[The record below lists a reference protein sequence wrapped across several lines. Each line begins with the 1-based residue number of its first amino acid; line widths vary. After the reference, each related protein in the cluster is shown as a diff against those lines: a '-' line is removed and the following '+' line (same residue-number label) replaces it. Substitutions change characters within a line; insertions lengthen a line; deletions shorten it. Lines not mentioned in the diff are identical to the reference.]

1 MAGDM
6 EIGARVTLDT
16 QRFENG
22 VAGIN
27 RGLRLIDSEFN
38 LTSER
43 ARLLGNSV
51 EQLQNKLTYL
61 NEKFTLQGQKVEHY
75 RQKIEQAR
83 QKQEQLQ
90 ASNLTLAASMERL
103 ETQYNQAVQNFGRN
117 SQEAKQLKQELKQL
131 QAEYTS
137 NGQALQRLNTQIDNN
152 TIAMN
157 RAETAQERIQNE
169 IRETNRELAEQQ
181 NRLHRTGERMRDTG
195 NKMQDVGGQV
205 GTTFAAMTG
214 VIGAGL
220 AVAVKESMNFE
231 QKMADIQAVSG
242 ATGDEMKK
250 ISELAVEMGEKTKYS
265 SVQAG
270 QGIEELIKAG
280 VSLTDIINGGLE
292 GALNLATAGE
302 LELGDAAEI
311 ASTALNAFK
320 DDNLSVAQAADLL
333 AGAAN
338 ASATNVSELKFG
350 LSMVSAVAAGV
361 GLSFK
366 DTTTALALFAQNGL
380 KGSDAGTSL
389 KTMLAN
395 LIPKSNEAYEMFS
408 ELGLITID
416 TGKAMQ
422 FLGEKGI
429 KPTSTSF
436 QDVTGSLS
444 EYAANQAGVKVGSEK
459 AEKAFQKLTFST
471 GIMTNA
477 FFDSNGNL
485 KNMSDIAEVLQMAMQ
500 GLTAEQRQSYM
511 YTLFGSDAIRA
522 ANILY
527 KEGANGV
534 KNMYTEMSKV
544 TALEVAETK
553 MNTTKGKMEQ
563 LSGAVDTLKKSFGD
577 ALLPILVD
585 VVEGVQ
591 GVVDWF
597 NNLDESTQ
605 STIAKSALLAFGIAG
620 VTTALG
626 FLAMGVGA
634 LLANPIALAIT
645 GAVLAVGAL
654 GIAIVDLNEKSN
666 QAQTNMSKFGQN
678 VSEAT
683 SKAAS
688 AYVDLKD
695 KAINNMM
702 DLKLKTGEEANKA
715 ADETIKAFQRM
726 TNEVIKE
733 LEGKK
738 SEFNKMFS
746 QLMGTVPESAK
757 QTLEQVKN
765 NVIESINK
773 EIEVATQAEKILEEG
788 IKRYQGD
795 TMKMPKDFAQK
806 FEQALQVA
814 DKNVQQFYTK
824 AKEITS
830 ISKEIES
837 GGMLSLD
844 AGKKRFESIIKVYED
859 GVKSLEKQTKGWRE
873 NVEKAFKLGEIKP
886 EERKATLDA
895 IALYESKHVNDLQ
908 GIRNDGFKVL
918 QQHMK
923 DEDAEVLASQAKRI
937 EAEDKGW
944 GERIKAAWGYRE
956 KSTDLENRFRSDQ
969 EKAEKDY
976 QDKLLKY
983 ELQYGKSKIE
993 SIGMYLSELQKG
1005 TESSRLL
1012 AESMAKEI
1020 DGKMKI
1026 DLGPAGQFTIDTFLQ
1041 KLQKGELDSSA
1052 VATANA
1058 NKLKDVYKV
1067 DLSQSGIESMQKWI
1081 EGIKTKDT
1089 GEVREFLSE
1098 NMQGNTTIDLG
1109 IYGKMTMD
1117 SWITGLQTGTLSFD
1131 TVFQFFQQNVKNG
1144 MKVDATQEGQNNIQT
1159 LINGMQIG
1167 ALPLQQVAQTMGLDI
1182 KSNVQVD
1189 LGEAGNF
1196 NVQTLVQGMQN
1207 GSINAEL
1214 AAKAIALLVENG
1226 AKLDL
1231 TQVGFDISQTQ
1242 ANGISTNT
1250 APETAATG
1258 KKQAVEGIL
1267 GSTTD
1272 GGGGNKSGSEL
1283 GQGIISQDGYIRGS
1297 ALQVVASAHGA
1308 FNTING
1314 NPAGNQGG
1322 QGFAGGIVN
1331 QNGYIRGS
1339 ALEAVA
1345 SAHAGFNNVNGTPH
1359 GQKGGNEFAQGMENT
1374 QGRVRSSGSNV
1385 AESGN
1390 SGLKSVSSV
1399 SPGEAFSSGFASG
1412 ISNGKWN
1419 VQNVASSLARGAFE
1433 ALKATLNVNSPS
1445 RLTRDQGGKPF
1456 SEGFALGIQKTS
1468 YMAENESHTLGTNA
1482 YKSLVNTLKSN
1493 NLAFAGVQMA
1503 QGLATGIKSQYS
1515 VVRDALQDT
1524 VTGAIDGI
1532 RSIKPEEIFSFKG
1545 DDPLTK
1551 YFNAIFEDGDWQ
1563 NDWITHI
1570 PESMRDMV
1578 REIGRQMERFEGL
1591 SIHDVGNLSRW
1602 REVLSDNPNVIQY
1615 RPDNDNPD
1623 KGQYMPYSNKDLAQQ
1638 RPLQIVIDRMVLAEL
1653 LISPLEL
1660 LQGQKFETDL
1670 YNAGVRR

>member
-43 ARLLGNSV
+43 ARLLGSSV
-51 EQLQNKLTYL
+51 DQLQNKLTHL

-220 AVAVKESMNFE
+220 AMAVKESMNFE

-265 SVQAG
+265 SVEAG

-338 ASATNVSELKFG
+338 ASATSVGEMKFG

-395 LIPKSNEAYEMFS
+395 LIPKSNEAYDMFS
-408 ELGLITID
+408 DLGLITID

-429 KPTSTSF
+429 KPTSNSF
-436 QDVTGSLS
+436 KDVTGALS
-444 EYAANQAGVKVGSEK
+444 EYAAKQAGVKAGSEK
-459 AEKAFQKLTFST
+459 AEKAFQKLTFET

-485 KNMSDIAEVLQMAMQ
+485 KEMSDIAEILQMAMQ

-553 MNTTKGKMEQ
+553 MNTTKGKIEQ
-563 LSGAVDTLKKSFGD
+563 LGGAVDTLKKSFGD

-585 VVEGVQ
+585 VVSGVQ

-605 STIAKSALLAFGIAG
+605 QMIAKSALLAFGIAG
-620 VTTALG
+620 VTTAVG
-626 FLAMGVGA
+626 FLAMGIGA

-666 QAQTNMSKFGQN
+666 QAQTNMAKFGQN
-678 VSEAT
+678 VSDAT
-683 SKAAS
+683 SKAAG

-738 SEFNKMFS
+738 SDFNNMIS
-746 QLMGTVPESAK
+746 QLMGVVPESAK
-757 QTLEQVKN
+757 ETLTQVKDE
-765 NVIESINK
+765 VIAAIDK
-773 EIEVATQAEKILEEG
+773 EMEVATQAGKILEEG

-795 TMKMPKDFAQK
+795 TLKMPKDFAQK

-814 DKNVQQFYTK
+814 DKNVKQFYTK
-824 AKEITS
+824 AKELTS

-837 GGMLSLD
+837 GGTLSLD
-844 AGKKRFESIIKVYED
+844 ASKKRFESIIKVYEE
-859 GVKSLEKQTKGWRE
+859 GVKSLEKQTKGWRD
-873 NVEKAFKLGEIKP
+873 NVEKMFNNGNILP
-886 EERKATLDA
+886 EKRKALLDT

-908 GIRNDGFKVL
+908 TIRNDGFKVL

-923 DEDAEVLASQAKRI
+923 EEDSEVLASQAKRI

-944 GERIKAAWGYRE
+944 SERFKAAYGFRE
-956 KSTDLENRFRSDQ
+956 KSADLEQRFRSDQ

-976 QDKLLKY
+976 QDKLLRY

-1052 VATANA
+1052 VAIANA
-1058 NKLKDVYKV
+1058 NKLKEVYKV

-1081 EGIKTKDT
+1081 DGIKTKDT
-1089 GEVREFLSE
+1089 GEVREFLSK

-1109 IYGKMTMD
+1109 IYGQMTMD

-1131 TVFQFFQQNVKNG
+1131 TVFQFFQQQVKNG
-1144 MKVDATQEGQNNIQT
+1144 VNVDTTQEGQNNIQT

-1167 ALPLQQVAQTMGLDI
+1167 ALSIPQVAQTMGLDI

-1189 LGEAGNF
+1189 LGESGQF

-1214 AAKAIALLVENG
+1214 AAKAIALLVKNG

-1242 ANGISTNT
+1242 ANGISGNT
-1250 APETAATG
+1250 SPENAATG
-1258 KKQAVEGIL
+1258 KKQAVESIM

-1272 GGGGNKSGSEL
+1272 GGGGNKSGSQL
-1283 GQGIISQDGYIRGS
+1283 GQGIISQDGYIKGS

-1308 FNTING
+1308 FSTING

-1322 QGFAGGIVN
+1322 QGVGSGIVN
-1331 QNGYIRGS
+1331 QKGYIRGS
-1339 ALEAVA
+1339 ALEAVN
-1345 SAHAGFNNVNGTPH
+1345 SAHTGFNTINGTPQ
-1359 GQKGGNEFAQGMENT
+1359 GQKGGGQFAQGMENT
-1374 QGRVRSSGSNV
+1374 KGQARSSGSNV

-1390 SGLKSVSSV
+1390 SGLKSVSSI
-1399 SPGEAFSSGFASG
+1399 SPGEAFSSGFARG
-1412 ISNGKWN
+1412 ISNGEWN
-1419 VQNVASSLARGAFE
+1419 VKNVAAALAQSAFS
-1433 ALKATLNVNSPS
+1433 ALKATLHVNSPS

-1456 SEGFALGIQKTS
+1456 SEGFALGIRKMS
-1468 YMAENESHTLGTNA
+1468 YMAEDESRTLGENA
-1482 YKSLVNTLKSN
+1482 HKSLVNTLHTN
-1493 NLAFAGVQMA
+1493 NLAFAGVRMA
-1503 QGLATGIKSQYS
+1503 QGIAT
-1515 VVRDALQDT
+1515 
-1524 VTGAIDGI
+1524 
-1532 RSIKPEEIFSFKG
+1532 
-1545 DDPLTK
+1545 
-1551 YFNAIFEDGDWQ
+1551 
-1563 NDWITHI
+1563 
-1570 PESMRDMV
+1570 
-1578 REIGRQMERFEGL
+1578 
-1591 SIHDVGNLSRW
+1591 
-1602 REVLSDNPNVIQY
+1602 
-1615 RPDNDNPD
+1615 
-1623 KGQYMPYSNKDLAQQ
+1623 
-1638 RPLQIVIDRMVLAEL
+1638 
-1653 LISPLEL
+1653 
-1660 LQGQKFETDL
+1660 
-1670 YNAGVRR
+1670 

>member
-1 MAGDM
+1 
-6 EIGARVTLDT
+6 
-16 QRFENG
+16 
-22 VAGIN
+22 
-27 RGLRLIDSEFN
+27 
-38 LTSER
+38 
-43 ARLLGNSV
+43 
-51 EQLQNKLTYL
+51 
-61 NEKFTLQGQKVEHY
+61 
-75 RQKIEQAR
+75 
-83 QKQEQLQ
+83 
-90 ASNLTLAASMERL
+90 
-103 ETQYNQAVQNFGRN
+103 
-117 SQEAKQLKQELKQL
+117 
-131 QAEYTS
+131 
-137 NGQALQRLNTQIDNN
+137 
-152 TIAMN
+152 
-157 RAETAQERIQNE
+157 
-169 IRETNRELAEQQ
+169 
-181 NRLHRTGERMRDTG
+181 
-195 NKMQDVGGQV
+195 
-205 GTTFAAMTG
+205 
-214 VIGAGL
+214 
-220 AVAVKESMNFE
+220 
-231 QKMADIQAVSG
+231 
-242 ATGDEMKK
+242 
-250 ISELAVEMGEKTKYS
+250 
-265 SVQAG
+265 
-270 QGIEELIKAG
+270 
-280 VSLTDIINGGLE
+280 
-292 GALNLATAGE
+292 
-302 LELGDAAEI
+302 
-311 ASTALNAFK
+311 
-320 DDNLSVAQAADLL
+320 
-333 AGAAN
+333 
-338 ASATNVSELKFG
+338 
-350 LSMVSAVAAGV
+350 
-361 GLSFK
+361 
-366 DTTTALALFAQNGL
+366 
-380 KGSDAGTSL
+380 
-389 KTMLAN
+389 MLAN
-395 LIPKSNEAYEMFS
+395 LIPKSNEAYDMFS
-408 ELGLITID
+408 DLGLITID

-429 KPTSTSF
+429 KPTSNSF
-436 QDVTGSLS
+436 KDVTGALS
-444 EYAANQAGVKVGSEK
+444 EYAAKQAGVKAGSEK
-459 AEKAFQKLTFST
+459 AEKAFQKLTFET

-485 KNMSDIAEVLQMAMQ
+485 KEMSDIAEILQMAMQ

-553 MNTTKGKMEQ
+553 MNTTKGKIEQ
-563 LSGAVDTLKKSFGD
+563 LGGAVDTLKKSFGD

-585 VVEGVQ
+585 VVSGVQ

-605 STIAKSALLAFGIAG
+605 QMIAKSALLAFGIAG
-620 VTTALG
+620 VTTAVG
-626 FLAMGVGA
+626 FLAMGIGA

-666 QAQTNMSKFGQN
+666 QAQTNMAKFGQN
-678 VSEAT
+678 VSDAT
-683 SKAAS
+683 SKAAG

-738 SEFNKMFS
+738 SDFNNMIS
-746 QLMGTVPESAK
+746 QLMGVVPESAK
-757 QTLEQVKN
+757 ETLTQVKDE
-765 NVIESINK
+765 VIAAIDK
-773 EIEVATQAEKILEEG
+773 EMEVATQAGKILEEG

-795 TMKMPKDFAQK
+795 TLKMPKDFAQK

-814 DKNVQQFYTK
+814 DKNVKQFYTK
-824 AKEITS
+824 AKELTS

-837 GGMLSLD
+837 GGTLSLD
-844 AGKKRFESIIKVYED
+844 ASKKRFESIIKVYEE
-859 GVKSLEKQTKGWRE
+859 GVKSLEKQTKGWRD
-873 NVEKAFKLGEIKP
+873 NVEKMFNNGNILP
-886 EERKATLDA
+886 EKRKALLDT

-908 GIRNDGFKVL
+908 TIRNDGFKVL

-923 DEDAEVLASQAKRI
+923 EEDSEVLASQAKRI

-944 GERIKAAWGYRE
+944 SERFKAAYGFRE
-956 KSTDLENRFRSDQ
+956 KSADLEQRFRSDQ

-976 QDKLLKY
+976 QDKLLRY

-1052 VATANA
+1052 VAIANA
-1058 NKLKDVYKV
+1058 NKLKEVYKV

-1081 EGIKTKDT
+1081 DGIKTKDT
-1089 GEVREFLSE
+1089 GEVREFLSK

-1109 IYGKMTMD
+1109 IYGQMTMD

-1131 TVFQFFQQNVKNG
+1131 TVFQFFQQQVKNG
-1144 MKVDATQEGQNNIQT
+1144 VNVDTTQEGQNNIQT

-1167 ALPLQQVAQTMGLDI
+1167 ALSIPQVAQTMGLDI

-1189 LGEAGNF
+1189 LGESGQF

-1214 AAKAIALLVENG
+1214 AAKAIALLVKNG

-1242 ANGISTNT
+1242 ANGISGNT
-1250 APETAATG
+1250 SPENAATG
-1258 KKQAVEGIL
+1258 KKQAVESIM

-1272 GGGGNKSGSEL
+1272 GGGGNKSGSQL
-1283 GQGIISQDGYIRGS
+1283 GQGIISQDGYIKGS

-1308 FNTING
+1308 FSTING

-1322 QGFAGGIVN
+1322 QGVGSGIVN
-1331 QNGYIRGS
+1331 QKGYIRGS
-1339 ALEAVA
+1339 ALEAVN
-1345 SAHAGFNNVNGTPH
+1345 SAHTGFNTINGTPQ
-1359 GQKGGNEFAQGMENT
+1359 GQKGGGQFAQGMENT
-1374 QGRVRSSGSNV
+1374 KGQARSSGSNV

-1390 SGLKSVSSV
+1390 SGLKSVSSI
-1399 SPGEAFSSGFASG
+1399 SPGEAFSSGFARG
-1412 ISNGKWN
+1412 ISNGEWN
-1419 VQNVASSLARGAFE
+1419 VKNVAAALAQSAFS
-1433 ALKATLNVNSPS
+1433 ALKATLHVNSPS

-1456 SEGFALGIQKTS
+1456 SEGFALGIRKMS
-1468 YMAENESHTLGTNA
+1468 YMAEDESRTLGENA
-1482 YKSLVNTLKSN
+1482 HKSLVNTLHTN
-1493 NLAFAGVQMA
+1493 NLAFAGVRMA
-1503 QGLATGIKSQYS
+1503 QGIATGIKSQYS

-1524 VTGAIDGI
+1524 VSDAMDGI

-1570 PESMRDMV
+1570 PESMRKMV
-1578 REIGRQMERFEGL
+1578 SEIGRQMERFEGL
-1591 SIHDVGNLSRW
+1591 SINDLGNLSGW
-1602 REVLSDNPNVIQY
+1602 RKILSDNPNVVQY
-1615 RPDNDNPD
+1615 RQSNNNQD
-1623 KGQYMPYSNKDLAQQ
+1623 KPTRQPAQIVNHFYNQDTSEVIRQQQ
-1638 RPLQIVIDRMVLAEL
+1638 RVLNEVAFAWGGT
-1653 LISPLEL
+1653 S
-1660 LQGQKFETDL
+1660 
-1670 YNAGVRR
+1670 

>member
-1 MAGDM
+1 MKVREY
-6 EIGARVTLDT
+6 EI
-16 QRFENG
+16 
-22 VAGIN
+22 
-27 RGLRLIDSEFN
+27 
-38 LTSER
+38 
-43 ARLLGNSV
+43 
-51 EQLQNKLTYL
+51 K
-61 NEKFTLQGQKVEHY
+61 
-75 RQKIEQAR
+75 
-83 QKQEQLQ
+83 
-90 ASNLTLAASMERL
+90 
-103 ETQYNQAVQNFGRN
+103 
-117 SQEAKQLKQELKQL
+117 
-131 QAEYTS
+131 
-137 NGQALQRLNTQIDNN
+137 
-152 TIAMN
+152 
-157 RAETAQERIQNE
+157 
-169 IRETNRELAEQQ
+169 
-181 NRLHRTGERMRDTG
+181 
-195 NKMQDVGGQV
+195 
-205 GTTFAAMTG
+205 
-214 VIGAGL
+214 
-220 AVAVKESMNFE
+220 
-231 QKMADIQAVSG
+231 
-242 ATGDEMKK
+242 
-250 ISELAVEMGEKTKYS
+250 S
-265 SVQAG
+265 SY
-270 QGIEELIKAG
+270 I
-280 VSLTDIINGGLE
+280 
-292 GALNLATAGE
+292 
-302 LELGDAAEI
+302 
-311 ASTALNAFK
+311 
-320 DDNLSVAQAADLL
+320 
-333 AGAAN
+333 
-338 ASATNVSELKFG
+338 TNV
-350 LSMVSAVAAGV
+350 
-361 GLSFK
+361 
-366 DTTTALALFAQNGL
+366 

-395 LIPKSNEAYEMFS
+395 LIPKSNEAYDMFS

-436 QDVTGSLS
+436 KDVTGALS
-444 EYAANQAGVKVGSEK
+444 EYAAKQAGVKVGSEK

-485 KNMSDIAEVLQMAMQ
+485 KEMSDMAEILQMAMQ

-534 KNMYTEMSKV
+534 KNMYSEMSKV

-553 MNTTKGKMEQ
+553 MNTTKGKIEQ

-577 ALLPILVD
+577 ALLPILID
-585 VVEGVQ
+585 VVSGVQ

-605 STIAKSALLAFGIAG
+605 QMIAKSSLLAFGIAG
-620 VTTALG
+620 VTTAVG
-626 FLAMGVGA
+626 FLAMGMGA

-654 GIAIVDLNEKSN
+654 SIALIDLNEKSN
-666 QAQTNMSKFGQN
+666 QTQTNIAKFGQN
-678 VSEAT
+678 VSDAT
-683 SKAAS
+683 SKAAG

-702 DLKLKTGEEANKA
+702 DLKQRTGEEANKA

-746 QLMGTVPESAK
+746 QLMGVVPESAK
-757 QTLEQVKN
+757 GTLEQVKN
-765 NVIESINK
+765 NVIEAINK
-773 EIEVATQAEKILEEG
+773 EIEAATHAEKILEEG

-814 DKNVQQFYTK
+814 DKNVQQFYAK

-844 AGKKRFESIIKVYED
+844 AGKKRFESIIKVYDE

-886 EERKATLDA
+886 EERKASLDA
-895 IALYESKHVNDLQ
+895 IALYESKHVNELQ
-908 GIRNDGFKVL
+908 SIRNDGFKVL

-923 DEDAEVLASQAKRI
+923 DEDSEVLASQAKKI

-944 GERIKAAWGYRE
+944 GERFKAAYGYRE
-956 KSTDLENRFRSDQ
+956 KSADLEQRFRSDQ

-976 QDKLLKY
+976 QDKLLQY

-1020 DGKMKI
+1020 NGKMKI

-1081 EGIKTKDT
+1081 DGIKTKDT
-1089 GEVREFLSE
+1089 GEVREFLSK

-1144 MKVDATQEGQNNIQT
+1144 MNVDATGEGQNNIQT

-1167 ALPLQQVAQTMGLDI
+1167 ALSLPQVAQTMGLDV

-1189 LGEAGNF
+1189 LGEAGQF

-1231 TQVGFDISQTQ
+1231 TQVGFNTSQTQ
-1242 ANGISTNT
+1242 ANGIASNT
-1250 APETAATG
+1250 APENAATG

-1272 GGGGNKSGSEL
+1272 GEGGNKSGSEL
-1283 GQGIISQDGYIRGS
+1283 GQGIISKDGYIRGS
-1297 ALQVVASAHGA
+1297 ALQVIASAHGA
-1308 FNTING
+1308 FGTING

-1322 QGFAGGIVN
+1322 QGVASGIVN
-1331 QNGYIRGS
+1331 QKGYIRGS
-1339 ALEAVA
+1339 ALEAVT
-1345 SAHAGFNNVNGTPH
+1345 SAHTGFNTINGTPQ
-1359 GQKGGNEFAQGMENT
+1359 GQKGGSQFAQGMENT
-1374 QGRVRSSGSNV
+1374 KGQAKTSGMNV

-1399 SPGEAFSSGFASG
+1399 SPGEAFSSGFAKG
-1412 ISNGKWN
+1412 ISNGDWS
-1419 VQNVASSLARGAFE
+1419 VRNVASSLARGAFE
-1433 ALKATLNVNSPS
+1433 ALKATLDVNSPS
-1445 RLTRDQGGKPF
+1445 KLTRDQGGKPF
-1456 SEGFALGIQKTS
+1456 GEGFALGIQQS
-1468 YMAENESHTLGTNA
+1468 SFMAEKESRTLALQANDA
-1482 YKSLVNTLKSN
+1482 LLSVLDNDEH
-1493 NLAFAGVQMA
+1493 AFAGARMVKGIA
-1503 QGLATGIKSQYS
+1503 SGIKSQS
-1515 VVRDALQDT
+1515 SIVRDALQDT
-1524 VTGAIDGI
+1524 LDGAMDGI
-1532 RSIKPEEIFSFKG
+1532 HSFKPNQLLSLQG
-1545 DDPLTK
+1545 N
-1551 YFNAIFEDGDWQ
+1551 FSGN
-1563 NDWITHI
+1563 
-1570 PESMRDMV
+1570 MREV
-1578 REIGRQMERFEGL
+1578 ILNIGKNLARFEKL
-1591 SIHDVGNLSRW
+1591 SSIDISRLGAW
-1602 REVLSDNPNVIQY
+1602 KTVISNNNSKREHAPVDNKSVQSKQPTQIVNHFYNQDTSEVIRQ
-1615 RPDNDNPD
+1615 
-1623 KGQYMPYSNKDLAQQ
+1623 QQ
-1638 RPLQIVIDRMVLAEL
+1638 RVLNEVAFTWGGT
-1653 LISPLEL
+1653 S
-1660 LQGQKFETDL
+1660 
-1670 YNAGVRR
+1670 

>member
-27 RGLRLIDSEFN
+27 RGLRLLDSEFN

-51 EQLQNKLTYL
+51 EQLQNKLTHL

-103 ETQYNQAVQNFGRN
+103 ETQYDQAVQNFGRN

-220 AVAVKESMNFE
+220 AMAVKESMNFE

-250 ISELAVEMGEKTKYS
+250 ISELAVQMGEKTKYS
-265 SVQAG
+265 SVEAG

-338 ASATNVSELKFG
+338 ASATSVGEMKFG
-350 LSMVSAVAAGV
+350 LSMVSAVASGV

-395 LIPKSNEAYEMFS
+395 LIPKSNEAYDMFS
-408 ELGLITID
+408 DLGLITID

-422 FLGEKGI
+422 FLGQKGI
-429 KPTSTSF
+429 KPTSNSF
-436 QDVTGSLS
+436 KDVTGALS
-444 EYAANQAGVKVGSEK
+444 EYAAKQAGVKVGSEK
-459 AEKAFQKLTFST
+459 AEKAFQKLTFET

-485 KNMSDIAEVLQMAMQ
+485 KEMSDIAEILQMAMQ

-527 KEGANGV
+527 KEGSDGV

-553 MNTTKGKMEQ
+553 MNTTKGKIEE

-585 VVEGVQ
+585 VVSGVQ

-597 NNLDESTQ
+597 NNLDESAQ
-605 STIAKSALLAFGIAG
+605 QMIAKSALLAFGIAG
-620 VTTALG
+620 VTTAVG
-626 FLAMGVGA
+626 FLAMGIGA

-654 GIAIVDLNEKSN
+654 GIAIVDLNEKSKK
-666 QAQTNMSKFGQN
+666 AQNDMDKFGQR

-683 SKAAS
+683 SKAAG

-738 SEFNKMFS
+738 SEFNNMIS
-746 QLMGTVPESAK
+746 QLMGVVPESAK
-757 QTLEQVKN
+757 ETLTQVKDE
-765 NVIESINK
+765 VIAAIDK
-773 EIEVATQAEKILEEG
+773 EMEVATQAGKILEEG

-795 TMKMPKDFAQK
+795 TLKMPKDFAQK

-814 DKNVQQFYTK
+814 DKNVKQFYTK
-824 AKEITS
+824 AKELTS

-837 GGMLSLD
+837 GGTLSLD
-844 AGKKRFESIIKVYED
+844 ASKKRFESIIKVYEE
-859 GVKSLEKQTKGWRE
+859 GVKSLEKQTKGWRD
-873 NVEKAFKLGEIKP
+873 NVEKMFNNGQILP
-886 EERKATLDA
+886 EKRKALLDT

-908 GIRNDGFKVL
+908 TIRNDGFKVL

-923 DEDAEVLASQAKRI
+923 EEDSEVLASQAKRI

-944 GERIKAAWGYRE
+944 GARFKAAYGYRE
-956 KSTDLENRFRSDQ
+956 KSADLEQRFRSDQ

-976 QDKLLKY
+976 QDKLLQY

-1012 AESMAKEI
+1012 AESMAKDI

-1058 NKLKDVYKV
+1058 NKLKEVYKV

-1081 EGIKTKDT
+1081 DGIKTKDT
-1089 GEVREFLSE
+1089 GEVREFLSK

-1109 IYGKMTMD
+1109 IYGEMTMD

-1131 TVFQFFQQNVKNG
+1131 TVFQFFQQQVKNG
-1144 MKVDATQEGQNNIQT
+1144 VNVDATQEGQNNIQT

-1167 ALPLQQVAQTMGLDI
+1167 ALSLPQVAQTMGLDI

-1189 LGEAGNF
+1189 LGESGQF

-1214 AAKAIALLVENG
+1214 AAKAIAELIKNG

-1231 TQVGFDISQTQ
+1231 TQVGSDMSQTQ
-1242 ANGISTNT
+1242 ANGIAGNT
-1250 APETAATG
+1250 SPEIAATN
-1258 KKQAVEGIL
+1258 KKNAVESII

-1272 GGGGNKSGSEL
+1272 GGGGNKAGQEL
-1283 GQGIISQDGYIRGS
+1283 GDGIISKRGFIKGS
-1297 ALQVVASAHGA
+1297 ALDSVAAAHEG

-1314 NPAGNQGG
+1314 QPAGDKGGIDFVSGIRSKKELARNTSQGNAG
-1322 QGFAGGIVN
+1322 AAEQGFGTIKGDPLGLKGGNDFAGGLRSTRGTA
-1331 QNGYIRGS
+1331 QNAGS
-1339 ALEAVA
+1339 DVA
-1345 SAHAGFNNVNGTPH
+1345 SAG
-1359 GQKGGNEFAQGMENT
+1359 E
-1374 QGRVRSSGSNV
+1374 R
-1385 AESGN
+1385 
-1390 SGLKSVSSV
+1390 GLKSSDTQSLG
-1399 SPGEAFSSGFASG
+1399 SHFASGFASG
-1412 ISNGKWN
+1412 IRNGKG
-1419 VQNVASSLARGAFE
+1419 VAQSAGEALASTAFE
-1433 ALKATLNVNSPS
+1433 AAKRWLDIRSPS
-1445 RLTRDQGGKPF
+1445 RKVKQEIGFHFGT
-1456 SEGFALGIQKTS
+1456 GFALGIQS
-1468 YMAENESHTLGTNA
+1468 SNGLVANESRALGMNA
-1482 YKSLVNTLKSN
+1482 YDSLVNELHPN

-1503 QGLATGIKSQYS
+1503 NGIAMGIKSQYS

-1524 VTGAIDGI
+1524 VSGAIDSI
-1532 RSIKPEEIFSFKG
+1532 RSIKPEEIFSFQG

-1551 YFNAIFEDGDWQ
+1551 YFNAIFVDGDWQ

-1623 KGQYMPYSNKDLAQQ
+1623 KQPYIKPEPTYIEIPVILEGREIARVSHPYVTEYQNRAQA
-1638 RPLQIVIDRMVLAEL
+1638 RNSV
-1653 LISPLEL
+1653 
-1660 LQGQKFETDL
+1660 F
-1670 YNAGVRR
+1670 

>member
-395 LIPKSNEAYEMFS
+395 LIPKSNEAYDMFS

-436 QDVTGSLS
+436 KDVTGSLS
-444 EYAANQAGVKVGSEK
+444 EYAAKQAGVKVGSEK

-485 KNMSDIAEVLQMAMQ
+485 KEMSDIAEILQMAMQ

-553 MNTTKGKMEQ
+553 MNTTKGKIEQ

-585 VVEGVQ
+585 MVEGVQ

-605 STIAKSALLAFGIAG
+605 SMIAKSSLLAFGIAG

-654 GIAIVDLNEKSN
+654 GIALFDLNEKSK
-666 QAQTNMSKFGQN
+666 QAESQVGKFGQV
-678 VSEAT
+678 VSDAT
-683 SKAAS
+683 SKAAG

-695 KAINNMM
+695 KAINNMI

-726 TNEVIKE
+726 TNEVVKE

-746 QLMGTVPESAK
+746 QLMGTVPEGAK
-757 QTLEQVKN
+757 ESLEKVKN
-765 NVIESINK
+765 NIIESINK

-806 FEQALQVA
+806 FDQALQVA
-814 DKNVQQFYTK
+814 DKNVQQFYAK

-830 ISKEIES
+830 ISKEIEA
-837 GGMLSLD
+837 GGMLSVD
-844 AGKKRFESIIKVYED
+844 AGKKRFESIIKVYDD

-895 IALYESKHVNDLQ
+895 IALYESKHVSDLQ
-908 GIRNDGFKVL
+908 TIRGDAFKKL
-918 QQHMK
+918 EEHLK
-923 DEDAEVLASQAKRI
+923 AEDASIVLANANKL
-937 EAEDKGW
+937 EAENKGW
-944 GERIKAAWGYRE
+944 AEKTKAYLFGKETYE
-956 KSTDLENRFRSDQ
+956 EVSNRFNSEQ
-969 EKAEKDY
+969 EKAEKDHK
-976 QDKLLKY
+976 DKLLAF

-993 SIGMYLSELQKG
+993 SIGMYVSELQKG
-1005 TESSRLL
+1005 TESSKLL
-1012 AESMAKEI
+1012 AESMAKEV

-1081 EGIKTKDT
+1081 EGIKSKDT
-1089 GEVREFLSE
+1089 SQVREFLNK
-1098 NMQGNTTIDLG
+1098 NMSGDTTIDLG

-1117 SWITGLQTGTLSFD
+1117 SWITGLQNGTLSFD

-1167 ALPLQQVAQTMGLDI
+1167 ALSLPQVAQTMGLDI

-1189 LGEAGNF
+1189 LGEAGQF

-1214 AAKAIALLVENG
+1214 AAKAIALLIQNG

-1250 APETAATG
+1250 APEIAATG
-1258 KKQAVEGIL
+1258 KKQAIEGIM

-1272 GGGGNKSGSEL
+1272 GGGGNKSGGEL

-1297 ALQVVASAHGA
+1297 ALQVVNSAHGA

-1314 NPAGNQGG
+1314 NPAGIQGG
-1322 QGFAGGIVN
+1322 QGVANGIVN

-1339 ALEAVA
+1339 ALEAVTN
-1345 SAHAGFNNVNGTPH
+1345 AHSGFNTINGNPA
-1359 GQKGGNEFAQGMENT
+1359 GQKGGAEFAQGMENT
-1374 QGRVRSSGSNV
+1374 KGQAKSSGSNV

-1399 SPGEAFSSGFASG
+1399 SPGEAFASGFARG
-1412 ISNGKWN
+1412 MSNGEWN
-1419 VQNVASSLARGAFE
+1419 VKNVASSLAQGAFE
-1433 ALKATLNVNSPS
+1433 ALKSTLNVNSPS

-1456 SEGFALGIQKTS
+1456 SEGFALGIQQATP
-1468 YMAENESHTLGTNA
+1468 MAEKESRSLGMNA
-1482 YKSLVNTLKSN
+1482 YNSLVNTLHPN

-1503 QGLATGIKSQYS
+1503 QGIASGIKSQYS

-1524 VTGAIDGI
+1524 VSGAMDGI
-1532 RSIKPEEIFSFKG
+1532 RSIRPEEIFSFKG

-1591 SIHDVGNLSRW
+1591 SIYDVGSLSRW
-1602 REVLSDNPNVIQY
+1602 RKVLSDNPNVIQY

-1623 KGQYMPYSNKDLAQQ
+1623 KGQYMPYSNRDLAQQ
-1638 RPLQIVIDRMVLAEL
+1638 RPIQIVMDRMVLAEML
-1653 LISPLEL
+1653 VSPLEL
-1660 LQGQKFETDL
+1660 LQGQRFETNL
-1670 YNAGVRR
+1670 YNAGVR

>member
-27 RGLRLIDSEFN
+27 RGLRLLDSEFN

-51 EQLQNKLTYL
+51 EQLQNKLTHL

-103 ETQYNQAVQNFGRN
+103 ETQYDQAVQNFGRN

-220 AVAVKESMNFE
+220 AMAVKESMNFE

-250 ISELAVEMGEKTKYS
+250 ISELAVQMGEKTKYS
-265 SVQAG
+265 SVEAG

-338 ASATNVSELKFG
+338 ASATSVGEMKFG
-350 LSMVSAVAAGV
+350 LSMVSAVASGV

-395 LIPKSNEAYEMFS
+395 LIPKSNEAYDMFS
-408 ELGLITID
+408 DLGLITID

-422 FLGEKGI
+422 FLGERGI
-429 KPTSTSF
+429 KPTSNSF
-436 QDVTGSLS
+436 KDVTGALS
-444 EYAANQAGVKVGSEK
+444 EYAAKQAGVKVGSEK
-459 AEKAFQKLTFST
+459 AEKAFQKLTFET

-485 KNMSDIAEVLQMAMQ
+485 KEMSDIAEILQMAMQ

-527 KEGANGV
+527 KEGSDGV

-553 MNTTKGKMEQ
+553 MNTTKGKIEE

-585 VVEGVQ
+585 VVSGVQ

-605 STIAKSALLAFGIAG
+605 QMIVKSALLAFGIAG
-620 VTTALG
+620 VTTAVG
-626 FLAMGVGA
+626 FLAMGIGA

-654 GIAIVDLNEKSN
+654 GIAIVDLNEKSK
-666 QAQTNMSKFGQN
+666 QAQNDMDKFGQR
-678 VSEAT
+678 VSDAT
-683 SKAAS
+683 SKAAG

-738 SEFNKMFS
+738 SEFNNMIS
-746 QLMGTVPESAK
+746 QLMGVVPESAK
-757 QTLEQVKN
+757 ETLTQVKDE
-765 NVIESINK
+765 VIAAIDK
-773 EIEVATQAEKILEEG
+773 EMEVATQAGKILEEG

-795 TMKMPKDFAQK
+795 TLKMPKDFAQK

-814 DKNVQQFYTK
+814 DKNVKQFYTK
-824 AKEITS
+824 AKELTS

-837 GGMLSLD
+837 GGTLSLD
-844 AGKKRFESIIKVYED
+844 ASKKRFESIIKVYEE
-859 GVKSLEKQTKGWRE
+859 GVKSLEKQTKGWRD
-873 NVEKAFKLGEIKP
+873 NVEKMFNNGQILP
-886 EERKATLDA
+886 EKRKALLDT

-908 GIRNDGFKVL
+908 TIRNDGFKVL

-923 DEDAEVLASQAKRI
+923 EEDAEVLASQAKRI

-944 GERIKAAWGYRE
+944 GARFKAAYGYRE
-956 KSTDLENRFRSDQ
+956 KSADLEQRFRSDQ

-976 QDKLLKY
+976 QDKLLQY

-1058 NKLKDVYKV
+1058 NKLKEVYKV

-1081 EGIKTKDT
+1081 DGIKTKDT
-1089 GEVREFLSE
+1089 GEVREFLSK

-1144 MKVDATQEGQNNIQT
+1144 MNVDATQEGQNNIQT

-1167 ALPLQQVAQTMGLDI
+1167 ALSLPQVAQTMGLDI

-1189 LGEAGNF
+1189 LGEAGQF

-1242 ANGISTNT
+1242 ANGISGNT
-1250 APETAATG
+1250 APENAATG
-1258 KKQAVEGIL
+1258 KKQAVEGIV

-1272 GGGGNKSGSEL
+1272 GGGGSKSGSEL

-1297 ALQVVASAHGA
+1297 ALQVVASAHNA
-1308 FNTING
+1308 FSTING

-1322 QGFAGGIVN
+1322 QGVGSGIVN
-1331 QNGYIRGS
+1331 QKGYIRGS
-1339 ALEAVA
+1339 ALEAVT
-1345 SAHAGFNNVNGTPH
+1345 SAHAGFNTINGTPQ
-1359 GQKGGNEFAQGMENT
+1359 GQKGGSQFAQGMENT
-1374 QGRVRSSGSNV
+1374 KGQARSSGSNV

-1399 SPGEAFSSGFASG
+1399 SPGEAFSSGFAKG
-1412 ISNGKWN
+1412 ISNGEWN

-1445 RLTRDQGGKPF
+1445 KLTRDQGGKPF
-1456 SEGFALGIQKTS
+1456 SEGFALGIQKGS
-1468 YMAENESHTLGTNA
+1468 YMAERESRTLGSKANNA
-1482 YKSLVNTLKSN
+1482 LVNELALGSSSN
-1493 NLAFAGVQMA
+1493 KMLFTGVQMA
-1503 QGLATGIKSQYS
+1503 SGIAEGIKTQYS

-1524 VTGAIDGI
+1524 VSGAVNSI
-1532 RSIKPEEIFSFKG
+1532 RSLKPEEIFSFQG

-1551 YFNAIFEDGDWQ
+1551 YFNAIFVDGDWQ

-1591 SIHDVGNLSRW
+1591 SIYDVGNLSRW
-1602 REVLSDNPNVIQY
+1602 REVLSDNPNVVQY

-1623 KGQYMPYSNKDLAQQ
+1623 KQPYTKSG
-1638 RPLQIVIDRMVLAEL
+1638 PTYIEIPVVLDGREIARVSHPYVTEYQNREKERN
-1653 LISPLEL
+1653 SV
-1660 LQGQKFETDL
+1660 F
-1670 YNAGVRR
+1670 

>member
-27 RGLRLIDSEFN
+27 RGLRLLDSEFN

-51 EQLQNKLTYL
+51 EQLQNKLTHL

-103 ETQYNQAVQNFGRN
+103 ETQYDQAVQNFGRN

-220 AVAVKESMNFE
+220 AMAVKESMNFE

-250 ISELAVEMGEKTKYS
+250 ISELAVQMGEKTKYS
-265 SVQAG
+265 SVEAG

-338 ASATNVSELKFG
+338 ASATSVGEMKFG
-350 LSMVSAVAAGV
+350 LSMVSAVASGV

-395 LIPKSNEAYEMFS
+395 LIPKSNEAYDMFS
-408 ELGLITID
+408 DLGLITID

-429 KPTSTSF
+429 KPTSNSF
-436 QDVTGSLS
+436 KDVTGALS
-444 EYAANQAGVKVGSEK
+444 EYAAKQAGVKVGSEK
-459 AEKAFQKLTFST
+459 AEKAFQKLTFET

-485 KNMSDIAEVLQMAMQ
+485 KEMSDIAEILQMAMQ

-527 KEGANGV
+527 KEGSDGV

-553 MNTTKGKMEQ
+553 MNTTKGKIEE

-585 VVEGVQ
+585 VVSGVQ

-605 STIAKSALLAFGIAG
+605 QMIAKSALLAFGIAG
-620 VTTALG
+620 VTTAVG
-626 FLAMGVGA
+626 FLAMGIGA

-654 GIAIVDLNEKSN
+654 GIAIVDLNEKSKK
-666 QAQTNMSKFGQN
+666 AQNDMDKFGQR
-678 VSEAT
+678 VSDAT
-683 SKAAS
+683 SKAAG

-738 SEFNKMFS
+738 SEFNNMIS
-746 QLMGTVPESAK
+746 QLMGVVPESAK
-757 QTLEQVKN
+757 ETLTQVKDE
-765 NVIESINK
+765 VIAAIDK
-773 EIEVATQAEKILEEG
+773 EMEVATQAGKILEEG

-795 TMKMPKDFAQK
+795 TLKMPKDFAQK

-814 DKNVQQFYTK
+814 DKNVKQFYTK
-824 AKEITS
+824 AKELTS

-837 GGMLSLD
+837 GGTLSLD
-844 AGKKRFESIIKVYED
+844 ASKKRFESIIKVYEE
-859 GVKSLEKQTKGWRE
+859 GVKSLEKQTKGWRD
-873 NVEKAFKLGEIKP
+873 NVEKMFNNGQILP
-886 EERKATLDA
+886 EKRKALLDT

-908 GIRNDGFKVL
+908 TIRNDGFKVL

-923 DEDAEVLASQAKRI
+923 EEDAEVLASQAKRI

-944 GERIKAAWGYRE
+944 GARFKAAYGYRE
-956 KSTDLENRFRSDQ
+956 KSADLEQRFRSDQ

-976 QDKLLKY
+976 QDKLLQY

-1012 AESMAKEI
+1012 AESMAKDI

-1058 NKLKDVYKV
+1058 NKLKEVYKV

-1081 EGIKTKDT
+1081 DGIKTKDT
-1089 GEVREFLSE
+1089 GEVREFLSK

-1109 IYGKMTMD
+1109 IYGEMTMD

-1131 TVFQFFQQNVKNG
+1131 TVFQFFQQQVKNG
-1144 MKVDATQEGQNNIQT
+1144 VNVDATQEGQNNIQT

-1167 ALPLQQVAQTMGLDI
+1167 ALSLPQVAQTMGLDI

-1189 LGEAGNF
+1189 LGESGQF

-1214 AAKAIALLVENG
+1214 AAKAIAELIKNG

-1231 TQVGFDISQTQ
+1231 TQVGSDMSQTQ
-1242 ANGISTNT
+1242 ANGIAGNT
-1250 APETAATG
+1250 SPEIAATN
-1258 KKQAVEGIL
+1258 KKNAVESII

-1272 GGGGNKSGSEL
+1272 GGGGNKAGQEL
-1283 GQGIISQDGYIRGS
+1283 GDGIISKRGFIKGS
-1297 ALQVVASAHGA
+1297 ALDSVAAAHEG

-1314 NPAGNQGG
+1314 QPAGDKGGIDFVSGIRSKKELARNTSQGNAG
-1322 QGFAGGIVN
+1322 AAEQGFGTIKGDPLGLKGGSDFAGGLRSTRGTA
-1331 QNGYIRGS
+1331 QNAGS
-1339 ALEAVA
+1339 DVA
-1345 SAHAGFNNVNGTPH
+1345 SAS
-1359 GQKGGNEFAQGMENT
+1359 E
-1374 QGRVRSSGSNV
+1374 R
-1385 AESGN
+1385 
-1390 SGLKSVSSV
+1390 GLKSSDTQSLG
-1399 SPGEAFSSGFASG
+1399 SHFASGFASG
-1412 ISNGKWN
+1412 IRNGKG
-1419 VQNVASSLARGAFE
+1419 VAQSAGEALASTAFE
-1433 ALKATLNVNSPS
+1433 AAKRWLDIRSPS
-1445 RLTRDQGGKPF
+1445 RKVKQEIGFHFGT
-1456 SEGFALGIQKTS
+1456 GFALGIQS
-1468 YMAENESHTLGTNA
+1468 SNGLVANESRALGMNA
-1482 YKSLVNTLKSN
+1482 YDSLVNELHPN

-1503 QGLATGIKSQYS
+1503 NGIAVGIKSQYS

-1524 VTGAIDGI
+1524 VSGAIDSI
-1532 RSIKPEEIFSFKG
+1532 RSIKPEEIFSFQG

-1551 YFNAIFEDGDWQ
+1551 YFNAIFVDGDWQ

-1591 SIHDVGNLSRW
+1591 SINDVGNLSRW

-1623 KGQYMPYSNKDLAQQ
+1623 KQPYIKPEPTYIEIPVILEGREIARVSHPYVTEYQNRAQA
-1638 RPLQIVIDRMVLAEL
+1638 RNSV
-1653 LISPLEL
+1653 
-1660 LQGQKFETDL
+1660 F
-1670 YNAGVRR
+1670 

>member
-1 MAGDM
+1 
-6 EIGARVTLDT
+6 
-16 QRFENG
+16 
-22 VAGIN
+22 
-27 RGLRLIDSEFN
+27 
-38 LTSER
+38 
-43 ARLLGNSV
+43 
-51 EQLQNKLTYL
+51 
-61 NEKFTLQGQKVEHY
+61 
-75 RQKIEQAR
+75 
-83 QKQEQLQ
+83 
-90 ASNLTLAASMERL
+90 
-103 ETQYNQAVQNFGRN
+103 
-117 SQEAKQLKQELKQL
+117 
-131 QAEYTS
+131 
-137 NGQALQRLNTQIDNN
+137 
-152 TIAMN
+152 
-157 RAETAQERIQNE
+157 
-169 IRETNRELAEQQ
+169 
-181 NRLHRTGERMRDTG
+181 
-195 NKMQDVGGQV
+195 
-205 GTTFAAMTG
+205 
-214 VIGAGL
+214 
-220 AVAVKESMNFE
+220 
-231 QKMADIQAVSG
+231 
-242 ATGDEMKK
+242 
-250 ISELAVEMGEKTKYS
+250 
-265 SVQAG
+265 
-270 QGIEELIKAG
+270 
-280 VSLTDIINGGLE
+280 
-292 GALNLATAGE
+292 
-302 LELGDAAEI
+302 
-311 ASTALNAFK
+311 
-320 DDNLSVAQAADLL
+320 
-333 AGAAN
+333 
-338 ASATNVSELKFG
+338 
-350 LSMVSAVAAGV
+350 
-361 GLSFK
+361 
-366 DTTTALALFAQNGL
+366 
-380 KGSDAGTSL
+380 
-389 KTMLAN
+389 MLAN
-395 LIPKSNEAYEMFS
+395 LIPKSNEAYDMFS
-408 ELGLITID
+408 DLGLITID

-429 KPTSTSF
+429 KPTSNSF
-436 QDVTGSLS
+436 KDVTGALS
-444 EYAANQAGVKVGSEK
+444 EYAAKQAGVKAGSEK
-459 AEKAFQKLTFST
+459 AEKAFQKLTFET

-485 KNMSDIAEVLQMAMQ
+485 KEMSDIAEILQMAMQ

-553 MNTTKGKMEQ
+553 MNTTKGKIEQ
-563 LSGAVDTLKKSFGD
+563 LGGAVDTLKKSFGD

-585 VVEGVQ
+585 VVSGVQ

-605 STIAKSALLAFGIAG
+605 QMIAKSALLAFGIAG
-620 VTTALG
+620 VTTAVG
-626 FLAMGVGA
+626 FLAMGIGA

-666 QAQTNMSKFGQN
+666 QAQTNMAKFGQN
-678 VSEAT
+678 VSDAT
-683 SKAAS
+683 SKAAG

-738 SEFNKMFS
+738 SDFNNMIS
-746 QLMGTVPESAK
+746 QLMGVVPESAK
-757 QTLEQVKN
+757 ETLTQVKDE
-765 NVIESINK
+765 VIAAIDK
-773 EIEVATQAEKILEEG
+773 EMEVATQAGKILEEG

-795 TMKMPKDFAQK
+795 TLKMPKDFAQK

-814 DKNVQQFYTK
+814 DKNVKQFYTK
-824 AKEITS
+824 AKELTS

-837 GGMLSLD
+837 GGTLSLD
-844 AGKKRFESIIKVYED
+844 ASKKRFESIIKVYEE
-859 GVKSLEKQTKGWRE
+859 GVKSLEKQTKGWRD
-873 NVEKAFKLGEIKP
+873 NVEKMFNNGNILP
-886 EERKATLDA
+886 EKRKALLDT

-908 GIRNDGFKVL
+908 TIRNDGFKVL

-923 DEDAEVLASQAKRI
+923 EEDSEVLASQAKRI

-944 GERIKAAWGYRE
+944 SERFKAAYGFRE
-956 KSTDLENRFRSDQ
+956 KSADLEQRFRSDQ

-976 QDKLLKY
+976 QDKLLRY

-1052 VATANA
+1052 VAIANA
-1058 NKLKDVYKV
+1058 NKLKEVYKV

-1081 EGIKTKDT
+1081 DGIKTKDT
-1089 GEVREFLSE
+1089 GEVREFLSK

-1109 IYGKMTMD
+1109 IYGQMTMD

-1131 TVFQFFQQNVKNG
+1131 TVFQFFQQQVKNG
-1144 MKVDATQEGQNNIQT
+1144 VNVDTTQEGQNNIQT

-1167 ALPLQQVAQTMGLDI
+1167 ALSIPQVAQTMGLDI

-1189 LGEAGNF
+1189 LGESGQF

-1214 AAKAIALLVENG
+1214 AAKAIALLVKNG

-1242 ANGISTNT
+1242 ANGISGNT
-1250 APETAATG
+1250 SPENAATG
-1258 KKQAVEGIL
+1258 KKQAVESIM

-1272 GGGGNKSGSEL
+1272 GGGGNKSGSQL
-1283 GQGIISQDGYIRGS
+1283 GQGIISQDGYIKGS

-1308 FNTING
+1308 FSTING

-1322 QGFAGGIVN
+1322 QGVGSGIVN
-1331 QNGYIRGS
+1331 QKGYIRGS
-1339 ALEAVA
+1339 ALEAVN
-1345 SAHAGFNNVNGTPH
+1345 SAHTGFNTINGTPQ
-1359 GQKGGNEFAQGMENT
+1359 GQKGGGQFAQGMENT
-1374 QGRVRSSGSNV
+1374 KGQARSSGSNV

-1390 SGLKSVSSV
+1390 SGLKSVSSI
-1399 SPGEAFSSGFASG
+1399 SPGEAFSSGFARG
-1412 ISNGKWN
+1412 ISNGEWN
-1419 VQNVASSLARGAFE
+1419 VKNVAAALAQSAFS
-1433 ALKATLNVNSPS
+1433 ALKATLHVNSPS

-1456 SEGFALGIQKTS
+1456 SEGFALGIRKMS
-1468 YMAENESHTLGTNA
+1468 YMAEDESRTLGENA
-1482 YKSLVNTLKSN
+1482 HKSLVNTLHTN
-1493 NLAFAGVQMA
+1493 NLAFAGVRMA
-1503 QGLATGIKSQYS
+1503 QGIATGIKSQYS

-1524 VTGAIDGI
+1524 VSDAMDGI

-1570 PESMRDMV
+1570 PESIRKMV
-1578 REIGRQMERFEGL
+1578 SEIGRQMERFEGL
-1591 SIHDVGNLSRW
+1591 SINDLGNLSGW
-1602 REVLSDNPNVIQY
+1602 RKILSDNPNVVQY
-1615 RPDNDNPD
+1615 RQSNNNQD
-1623 KGQYMPYSNKDLAQQ
+1623 KPTRQPAQIVNHFYNQDTSEVIRQQQ
-1638 RPLQIVIDRMVLAEL
+1638 RVLNEVAFAWGGT
-1653 LISPLEL
+1653 S
-1660 LQGQKFETDL
+1660 
-1670 YNAGVRR
+1670 

>member
-43 ARLLGNSV
+43 ARLLGSSV
-51 EQLQNKLTYL
+51 DQLQNKLTHL

-205 GTTFAAMTG
+205 GTTFTAMTG

-220 AVAVKESMNFE
+220 AMAVKESMNFE

-265 SVQAG
+265 SVEAG

-338 ASATNVSELKFG
+338 ASATSVGEMKFG

-395 LIPKSNEAYEMFS
+395 LIPKSNEAYDMFS
-408 ELGLITID
+408 DLGLITID

-429 KPTSTSF
+429 KPTSNSF
-436 QDVTGSLS
+436 KDVTGALS
-444 EYAANQAGVKVGSEK
+444 EYAAKQAGVKAGSEK
-459 AEKAFQKLTFST
+459 AEKAFQKLTFET

-485 KNMSDIAEVLQMAMQ
+485 KEMSDIAEILQMAMQ

-553 MNTTKGKMEQ
+553 MNTTKGKIEQ
-563 LSGAVDTLKKSFGD
+563 LGGAVDTLKKSFGD

-585 VVEGVQ
+585 VVSGVQ

-605 STIAKSALLAFGIAG
+605 QMIAKSALLAFGIAG
-620 VTTALG
+620 VTTAVG
-626 FLAMGVGA
+626 FLAMGLGA

-666 QAQTNMSKFGQN
+666 QAQTNMAKFGQN
-678 VSEAT
+678 VSDAT
-683 SKAAS
+683 SKAAG

-738 SEFNKMFS
+738 NDFNKMFS
-746 QLMGTVPESAK
+746 QLMGTVPEGAK

-830 ISKEIES
+830 ISKEIEA

-908 GIRNDGFKVL
+908 TIRNDGFKVL

-923 DEDAEVLASQAKRI
+923 EEDSEVLASQAKRI

-944 GERIKAAWGYRE
+944 SERFKAAYGFRE
-956 KSTDLENRFRSDQ
+956 KSADLEQRFRSDQ

-976 QDKLLKY
+976 QDKLLRY
-983 ELQYGKSKIE
+983 ELQYGKSKID

-1052 VATANA
+1052 VAIANA
-1058 NKLKDVYKV
+1058 NKLKEVYKV

-1081 EGIKTKDT
+1081 DGIKTKDT
-1089 GEVREFLSE
+1089 GEVREFLSK

-1109 IYGKMTMD
+1109 IYGQMTMD

-1131 TVFQFFQQNVKNG
+1131 TVFQFFQQQVKNG
-1144 MKVDATQEGQNNIQT
+1144 VNVDTTQEGQNNIQT

-1167 ALPLQQVAQTMGLDI
+1167 ALSIPQVAQTMGLDI

-1189 LGEAGNF
+1189 LGESGQF

-1214 AAKAIALLVENG
+1214 AAKAIALLVKNG

-1242 ANGISTNT
+1242 ANGISGNT
-1250 APETAATG
+1250 SPENAATG
-1258 KKQAVEGIL
+1258 KKQAVESIM

-1272 GGGGNKSGSEL
+1272 GGGGNKSGSQL
-1283 GQGIISQDGYIRGS
+1283 GQGIISQDGYIKGS

-1308 FNTING
+1308 FSTING

-1322 QGFAGGIVN
+1322 QGVGSGIVN
-1331 QNGYIRGS
+1331 QKGYIRGS
-1339 ALEAVA
+1339 ALEAVN
-1345 SAHAGFNNVNGTPH
+1345 SAHTGFNTINGTPQ
-1359 GQKGGNEFAQGMENT
+1359 GQKGGGQFAQGMENT
-1374 QGRVRSSGSNV
+1374 KGQARSSGSNV

-1390 SGLKSVSSV
+1390 SGLRSVSSI
-1399 SPGEAFSSGFASG
+1399 SPGEAFSSGFAQG

-1419 VQNVASSLARGAFE
+1419 VQTVASSLARGAFE

-1445 RLTRDQGGKPF
+1445 KLTRDQGGKPF
-1456 SEGFALGIQKTS
+1456 SEGFALGIQKS
-1468 YMAENESHTLGTNA
+1468 APMAEKESRSLALKANKA
-1482 YKSLVNTLKSN
+1482 LVNELQLNSN
-1493 NLAFAGVQMA
+1493 SNSMTFAGVRMA
-1503 QGLATGIKSQYS
+1503 QGIATGIKSQYS

-1524 VTGAIDGI
+1524 VSDAMDGI

-1570 PESMRDMV
+1570 PESMRKMV
-1578 REIGRQMERFEGL
+1578 SEIGRQMERFEGL
-1591 SIHDVGNLSRW
+1591 SINDLGNLSGW
-1602 REVLSDNPNVIQY
+1602 RKILSDNPNVVQY
-1615 RPDNDNPD
+1615 RQSNNNQD
-1623 KGQYMPYSNKDLAQQ
+1623 KPTRQPA
-1638 RPLQIVIDRMVLAEL
+1638 QIVNHFYNQDTSEVIR
-1653 LISPLEL
+1653 
-1660 LQGQKFETDL
+1660 QQKKAINDIAFML
-1670 YNAGVRR
+1670 GGSM

>member
-27 RGLRLIDSEFN
+27 RGLRLLDSEFN

-51 EQLQNKLTYL
+51 EQLQNKLTHL

-220 AVAVKESMNFE
+220 AMAVKESMNFE

-250 ISELAVEMGEKTKYS
+250 ISELAVQMGEKTKYS
-265 SVQAG
+265 SVEAG

-338 ASATNVSELKFG
+338 ASATSVGEMKFG
-350 LSMVSAVAAGV
+350 LSMVSAVASGV

-395 LIPKSNEAYEMFS
+395 LIPKSNEAYDMFS
-408 ELGLITID
+408 DLGLITID

-422 FLGEKGI
+422 FLGERGI
-429 KPTSTSF
+429 KPTSNSF
-436 QDVTGSLS
+436 KDVTGALS
-444 EYAANQAGVKVGSEK
+444 EYAAKQAGVKVGSEK
-459 AEKAFQKLTFST
+459 AEKAFQKLTFET

-485 KNMSDIAEVLQMAMQ
+485 KEMSDIAEILQMAMQ

-527 KEGANGV
+527 KEGSDGV

-553 MNTTKGKMEQ
+553 MNTTKGKIEE

-585 VVEGVQ
+585 VVSGVQ

-605 STIAKSALLAFGIAG
+605 QMIAKSALLAFGIAG
-620 VTTALG
+620 VTTAVG
-626 FLAMGVGA
+626 FLAMGIGA

-654 GIAIVDLNEKSN
+654 GIAIVDLNEKSK
-666 QAQTNMSKFGQN
+666 QAQNDMDKFGKR
-678 VSEAT
+678 VSDAT
-683 SKAAS
+683 SKAAG

-746 QLMGTVPESAK
+746 QLMGTVPEGAK

-830 ISKEIES
+830 ISKEIEA

-908 GIRNDGFKVL
+908 TIRNDGFKVL

-923 DEDAEVLASQAKRI
+923 EEDSEVLASQAKRI

-944 GERIKAAWGYRE
+944 GERFKAAYGFRE
-956 KSTDLENRFRSDQ
+956 KSADLEQRFRSDQ

-976 QDKLLKY
+976 QDKLLRY

-1058 NKLKDVYKV
+1058 NKLKEVYKV

-1081 EGIKTKDT
+1081 DGIKTKDT
-1089 GEVREFLSE
+1089 GEVREFLSK

-1144 MKVDATQEGQNNIQT
+1144 MNVDATQEGQNNIQT

-1167 ALPLQQVAQTMGLDI
+1167 ALSLPQVAQTMGLDI

-1189 LGEAGNF
+1189 LGEAGQF

-1231 TQVGFDISQTQ
+1231 TQVGSDISQTQ
-1242 ANGISTNT
+1242 ANGISGNT
-1250 APETAATG
+1250 APENAATG
-1258 KKQAVEGIL
+1258 KKQAVEGIM

-1272 GGGGNKSGSEL
+1272 GGGGSKSGSEL
-1283 GQGIISQDGYIRGS
+1283 GRGIISQDGYIRGS
-1297 ALQVVASAHGA
+1297 ALQVVASAHTG

-1322 QGFAGGIVN
+1322 QGFGSGIVN
-1331 QNGYIRGS
+1331 QKGYIRGS
-1339 ALEAVA
+1339 ALEAVT
-1345 SAHAGFNNVNGTPH
+1345 SAHAGFNTINGTPQ
-1359 GQKGGNEFAQGMENT
+1359 GQKGGSQFAQGMENT
-1374 QGRVRSSGSNV
+1374 KGQARSSGSNV

-1390 SGLKSVSSV
+1390 SGLKSVSTT
-1399 SPGEAFSSGFASG
+1399 SPGEAFSSGFAKG
-1412 ISNGKWN
+1412 ISNGEWN
-1419 VQNVASSLARGAFE
+1419 VKNVASALAQSAFM

-1456 SEGFALGIQKTS
+1456 SEGFALGIQKGS
-1468 YMAENESHTLGTNA
+1468 YMAERESRTLGSRANNA
-1482 YKSLVNTLKSN
+1482 LVNELALGSSSN
-1493 NLAFAGVQMA
+1493 KMLFTGVQMA
-1503 QGLATGIKSQYS
+1503 SGIAEGIKTQYS
-1515 VVRDALQDT
+1515 VVRNALQDT
-1524 VTGAIDGI
+1524 VSGAIDSI
-1532 RSIKPEEIFSFKG
+1532 RSIKPEEIFSFQG

-1551 YFNAIFEDGDWQ
+1551 YFNAIFVDGDWQ

-1591 SIHDVGNLSRW
+1591 SINDVGNLSRW

-1623 KGQYMPYSNKDLAQQ
+1623 KQPYIKPEPTYIEIPVILEGREIARVSHPYVTEYQNRAQA
-1638 RPLQIVIDRMVLAEL
+1638 RNSV
-1653 LISPLEL
+1653 
-1660 LQGQKFETDL
+1660 F
-1670 YNAGVRR
+1670 

>member
-43 ARLLGNSV
+43 ARLLGSSV
-51 EQLQNKLTYL
+51 DQLQNKLTHL

-220 AVAVKESMNFE
+220 AMAVKESMNFE

-265 SVQAG
+265 SVEAG

-338 ASATNVSELKFG
+338 ASATSVGEMKFG

-395 LIPKSNEAYEMFS
+395 LIPKSNEAYDMFS
-408 ELGLITID
+408 DLGLITID

-429 KPTSTSF
+429 KPTSNSF
-436 QDVTGSLS
+436 KDVTGALS
-444 EYAANQAGVKVGSEK
+444 EYAAKQAGVKAGSEK
-459 AEKAFQKLTFST
+459 AEKAFQKLTFET

-485 KNMSDIAEVLQMAMQ
+485 KEMSDIAEILQMAMQ

-553 MNTTKGKMEQ
+553 MNTTKGKIEQ
-563 LSGAVDTLKKSFGD
+563 LGGAVDTLKKSFGD

-585 VVEGVQ
+585 VVSGVQ

-605 STIAKSALLAFGIAG
+605 QMIAKSALLAFGIAG
-620 VTTALG
+620 VTTAVG
-626 FLAMGVGA
+626 FLAMGIGA

-666 QAQTNMSKFGQN
+666 QAQTNMAKFGQN
-678 VSEAT
+678 VSDAT
-683 SKAAS
+683 SKAAG

-738 SEFNKMFS
+738 SDFNNMIS
-746 QLMGTVPESAK
+746 QLMGVVPESAK
-757 QTLEQVKN
+757 ETLTQVKDE
-765 NVIESINK
+765 VIAAIDK
-773 EIEVATQAEKILEEG
+773 EMEVATQAGKILEEG

-795 TMKMPKDFAQK
+795 TLKMPKDFAQK

-814 DKNVQQFYTK
+814 DKNVKQFYTK
-824 AKEITS
+824 AKELTS

-837 GGMLSLD
+837 GGTLSLD
-844 AGKKRFESIIKVYED
+844 ASKKRFESIIKVYEE
-859 GVKSLEKQTKGWRE
+859 GVKSLEKQTKGWRD
-873 NVEKAFKLGEIKP
+873 NVEKMFNNGNILP
-886 EERKATLDA
+886 EKRKALLDT

-908 GIRNDGFKVL
+908 TIRNDGFKVL

-923 DEDAEVLASQAKRI
+923 EEDSEVLASQAKRI

-944 GERIKAAWGYRE
+944 SERFKAAYGFRE
-956 KSTDLENRFRSDQ
+956 KSADLEQRFRSDQ

-976 QDKLLKY
+976 QDKLLRY

-1052 VATANA
+1052 VAIANA
-1058 NKLKDVYKV
+1058 NKLKEVYKV

-1081 EGIKTKDT
+1081 DGIKTKDT
-1089 GEVREFLSE
+1089 GEVREFLSK

-1109 IYGKMTMD
+1109 IYGQMTMD

-1131 TVFQFFQQNVKNG
+1131 TVFQFFQQQVKNG
-1144 MKVDATQEGQNNIQT
+1144 VNVDTTQEGQNNIQT

-1167 ALPLQQVAQTMGLDI
+1167 ALSIPQVAQTMGLDI

-1189 LGEAGNF
+1189 LGESGQF

-1214 AAKAIALLVENG
+1214 AAKAIALLVKNG

-1242 ANGISTNT
+1242 ANGISGNT
-1250 APETAATG
+1250 SPENAATG
-1258 KKQAVEGIL
+1258 KKQAVESIM

-1272 GGGGNKSGSEL
+1272 GGGGNKSGSQL
-1283 GQGIISQDGYIRGS
+1283 GQGIISQDGYIKGS

-1308 FNTING
+1308 FSTING

-1322 QGFAGGIVN
+1322 QGVGSGIVN
-1331 QNGYIRGS
+1331 QKGYIRGS
-1339 ALEAVA
+1339 ALEAVN
-1345 SAHAGFNNVNGTPH
+1345 SAHTGFNTINGTPQ
-1359 GQKGGNEFAQGMENT
+1359 GQKGGGQFAQGMENT
-1374 QGRVRSSGSNV
+1374 KGQARSSGSNV

-1390 SGLKSVSSV
+1390 SGLKSVSSI
-1399 SPGEAFSSGFASG
+1399 SPGEAFSSGFARG
-1412 ISNGKWN
+1412 ISNGEWN
-1419 VQNVASSLARGAFE
+1419 VKNVAAALAQSAFS
-1433 ALKATLNVNSPS
+1433 ALKATLHVNSPS

-1456 SEGFALGIQKTS
+1456 SEGFALGIRKMS
-1468 YMAENESHTLGTNA
+1468 YMAEDESRTLGENA
-1482 YKSLVNTLKSN
+1482 HKSLVNTLHTN
-1493 NLAFAGVQMA
+1493 NLAFAGVRMA
-1503 QGLATGIKSQYS
+1503 QGIATGIKSQYS

-1524 VTGAIDGI
+1524 VSDAMDGI
-1532 RSIKPEEIFSFKG
+1532 RSIKPEEI
-1545 DDPLTK
+1545 
-1551 YFNAIFEDGDWQ
+1551 
-1563 NDWITHI
+1563 
-1570 PESMRDMV
+1570 
-1578 REIGRQMERFEGL
+1578 
-1591 SIHDVGNLSRW
+1591 
-1602 REVLSDNPNVIQY
+1602 
-1615 RPDNDNPD
+1615 
-1623 KGQYMPYSNKDLAQQ
+1623 
-1638 RPLQIVIDRMVLAEL
+1638 
-1653 LISPLEL
+1653 
-1660 LQGQKFETDL
+1660 
-1670 YNAGVRR
+1670 

>member
-27 RGLRLIDSEFN
+27 RGLRLLDSEFN

-51 EQLQNKLTYL
+51 EQLQNKLTHL
-61 NEKFTLQGQKVEHY
+61 NEKLTLQGQKVEHY

-103 ETQYNQAVQNFGRN
+103 ETQYEQAVQQFGRN

-220 AVAVKESMNFE
+220 AMAVKESMNFE

-250 ISELAVEMGEKTKYS
+250 ISELAVQMGEKTKYS
-265 SVQAG
+265 SVEAG

-338 ASATNVSELKFG
+338 ASATSVGEMKFG
-350 LSMVSAVAAGV
+350 LSMVSAVASGV

-395 LIPKSNEAYEMFS
+395 LIPKSNEAYDMFS
-408 ELGLITID
+408 DLGLITID

-422 FLGEKGI
+422 FLGERGI
-429 KPTSTSF
+429 KPTSNSF
-436 QDVTGSLS
+436 KDVTGSLS
-444 EYAANQAGVKVGSEK
+444 EYAAKQAGVKVGSEK
-459 AEKAFQKLTFST
+459 AEKAFQKLTFET

-485 KNMSDIAEVLQMAMQ
+485 KEMSDIAEILQMAMQ

-527 KEGANGV
+527 KEGSDGV

-553 MNTTKGKMEQ
+553 MNTTKGKIEE

-585 VVEGVQ
+585 VVSGVQ

-605 STIAKSALLAFGIAG
+605 QMIAKSALLAFGIAG
-620 VTTALG
+620 VTTAVG
-626 FLAMGVGA
+626 FLAMGIGA

-654 GIAIVDLNEKSN
+654 GIAIVDLNEKSK
-666 QAQTNMSKFGQN
+666 QAQNDMDKFGQR
-678 VSEAT
+678 VSDAT
-683 SKAAS
+683 SKAAG

-746 QLMGTVPESAK
+746 QLMGTVPEGAK

-830 ISKEIES
+830 ISKEIEA

-908 GIRNDGFKVL
+908 TIRNDGFKVL

-923 DEDAEVLASQAKRI
+923 EEDSEVLASQAKRI

-944 GERIKAAWGYRE
+944 GERFKAAYGFRE
-956 KSTDLENRFRSDQ
+956 KSADLEQRFRSDQ

-976 QDKLLKY
+976 QDKLLRY

-1058 NKLKDVYKV
+1058 NKLKEVYKV

-1081 EGIKTKDT
+1081 DGIKTKDT
-1089 GEVREFLSE
+1089 GEVREFLSK
-1098 NMQGNTTIDLG
+1098 NMQGNTTLDLG

-1144 MKVDATQEGQNNIQT
+1144 MNVDATQEGQNNIQT

-1167 ALPLQQVAQTMGLDI
+1167 ALSLPQVAQTMGLDI

-1189 LGEAGNF
+1189 LGEAGQF

-1231 TQVGFDISQTQ
+1231 TQVGSDISQTQ
-1242 ANGISTNT
+1242 ANGISGNT
-1250 APETAATG
+1250 APENAATG
-1258 KKQAVEGIL
+1258 KKQAVEGIM

-1272 GGGGNKSGSEL
+1272 GGGGSKSGSEL
-1283 GQGIISQDGYIRGS
+1283 GRGIISQDGYIRGS
-1297 ALQVVASAHGA
+1297 ALQVVASAHTG

-1322 QGFAGGIVN
+1322 QGFGSGIVN
-1331 QNGYIRGS
+1331 QKGYIRGS
-1339 ALEAVA
+1339 ALEAVT
-1345 SAHAGFNNVNGTPH
+1345 SAHAGFNTINGTPQ
-1359 GQKGGNEFAQGMENT
+1359 GQKGGSQFAQGMENT
-1374 QGRVRSSGSNV
+1374 KGQARSSGSNV

-1390 SGLKSVSSV
+1390 SGLKSVSTT
-1399 SPGEAFSSGFASG
+1399 SPGEAFSSGFAKG
-1412 ISNGKWN
+1412 ISNGEWN
-1419 VQNVASSLARGAFE
+1419 VKNVASALAQSAFM

-1456 SEGFALGIQKTS
+1456 SEGFALGIQKGS
-1468 YMAENESHTLGTNA
+1468 YMAERESRTLGSRANNA
-1482 YKSLVNTLKSN
+1482 LVNELALGSSSN
-1493 NLAFAGVQMA
+1493 KMLFTGVQMA
-1503 QGLATGIKSQYS
+1503 SGIAEGIKTQYS
-1515 VVRDALQDT
+1515 VVRNALQDT
-1524 VTGAIDGI
+1524 VSGAIDSI
-1532 RSIKPEEIFSFKG
+1532 RSIKPEEIFSFQG

-1551 YFNAIFEDGDWQ
+1551 YFNAIFVDGDWQ

-1591 SIHDVGNLSRW
+1591 SINDVGNLSRW

-1623 KGQYMPYSNKDLAQQ
+1623 KQPYIKPEPTYIEIPVILEGREIARVSHPYVTEYQNRAQA
-1638 RPLQIVIDRMVLAEL
+1638 RNSV
-1653 LISPLEL
+1653 
-1660 LQGQKFETDL
+1660 F
-1670 YNAGVRR
+1670 

>member
-27 RGLRLIDSEFN
+27 RGLRLLDSEFN

-51 EQLQNKLTYL
+51 EQLQNKLTHL
-61 NEKFTLQGQKVEHY
+61 NEKFTLQGQKIEHY

-90 ASNLTLAASMERL
+90 ATNLTLAASMERL
-103 ETQYNQAVQNFGRN
+103 ETQYNQAVQTFGKN

-131 QAEYTS
+131 QAEYTA

-157 RAETAQERIQNE
+157 RAETAQARIQNE

-220 AVAVKESMNFE
+220 AMAVKESMNFE

-242 ATGDEMKK
+242 ATGEEMKQ
-250 ISELAVEMGEKTKYS
+250 IGDLAVTMGEKTKYS
-265 SVQAG
+265 SVEAG

-280 VSLTDIINGGLE
+280 VSLTEIINGGLE

-302 LELGDAAEI
+302 LELGEAAEI

-320 DDNLSVAQAADLL
+320 ADHLSVADAANILS
-333 AGAAN
+333 GAAN
-338 ASATNVSELKFG
+338 ASATDVRELKYG
-350 LSMVSAVAAGV
+350 LSASSAVAAGA
-361 GLSFK
+361 GLTFK
-366 DTTTALALFAQNGL
+366 DTATALAVFAQNGL

-389 KTMLAN
+389 KTMLMRLN
-395 LIPKSNEAYEMFS
+395 PSTKEAYNKMRD
-408 ELGLITID
+408 LGLITYN
-416 TGKAMQ
+416 A
-422 FLGEKGI
+422 
-429 KPTSTSF
+429 
-436 QDVTGSLS
+436 
-444 EYAANQAGVKVGSEK
+444 QAGFDFLVKNGIQPASRNVGDIEVALEK
-459 AEKAFQKLTFST
+459 YVMKTEGVTKWNDKCDTTFRELATSSAFLSSKFYDQQ
-471 GIMTNA
+471 GHI
-477 FFDSNGNL
+477 
-485 KNMSDIAEVLQMAMQ
+485 Q
-500 GLTAEQRQSYM
+500 GLDKISGLLNESMKDLTDQQRSM
-511 YTLFGSDAIRA
+511 ALETLFGSDAVRGA
-522 ANILY
+522 TILY
-527 KEGANGV
+527 KEGAEGV
-534 KNMYTEMSKV
+534 NKMYGEMSKV

-553 MNTTKGKMEQ
+553 MNTTKGKIEQ

-605 STIAKSALLAFGIAG
+605 QMIAKSSLLAFGIAG
-620 VTTALG
+620 VTTAVG
-626 FLAMGVGA
+626 FLAMGIGA
-634 LLANPIALAIT
+634 LLANPVALAIT

-654 GIAIVDLNEKSN
+654 GIAIVDLNEKSK
-666 QAQTNMSKFGQN
+666 QAQNDMDKFGQR
-678 VSEAT
+678 VSDAT
-683 SKAAS
+683 SKAAG

-746 QLMGTVPESAK
+746 QLMGAVPESAK

-830 ISKEIES
+830 ISKEIEA

-873 NVEKAFKLGEIKP
+873 NVEKAFKLGEKP

-908 GIRNDGFKVL
+908 SIRNDGFKVL

-923 DEDAEVLASQAKRI
+923 EEDAEILASQAKRI

-944 GERIKAAWGYRE
+944 GARFKAAYGFRE
-956 KSTDLENRFRSDQ
+956 KAADLEQRFRSDQ

-976 QDKLLKY
+976 QDKLLQY

-1058 NKLKDVYKV
+1058 NKLKEVYKV

-1081 EGIKTKDT
+1081 DGIKTKDT
-1089 GEVREFLSE
+1089 GEVREFLSK

-1131 TVFQFFQQNVKNG
+1131 TVFQFFQQQVKNG
-1144 MKVDATQEGQNNIQT
+1144 VKVDATQEGQNNIQT

-1167 ALPLQQVAQTMGLDI
+1167 ALSLPQVAQTIGLDI

-1189 LGEAGNF
+1189 LGEAGQF

-1242 ANGISTNT
+1242 ANGISGNM
-1250 APETAATG
+1250 APENAATG
-1258 KKQAVEGIL
+1258 KKQAVEGIM

-1272 GGGGNKSGSEL
+1272 GGGGSKSGSEL
-1283 GQGIISQDGYIRGS
+1283 GQGIISQDGYIKGS
-1297 ALQVVASAHGA
+1297 TLQVVASAHNA
-1308 FNTING
+1308 FSTING

-1322 QGFAGGIVN
+1322 QGVGSGIVN
-1331 QNGYIRGS
+1331 QKGYIRGS
-1339 ALEAVA
+1339 ALEAVT
-1345 SAHAGFNNVNGTPH
+1345 SAHAGFNTINGTPQ
-1359 GQKGGNEFAQGMENT
+1359 GQKGGSQFAQGMEST
-1374 QGRVRSSGSNV
+1374 KGQARSSGSNV

-1399 SPGEAFSSGFASG
+1399 SPGEAFSSGFAKG
-1412 ISNGKWN
+1412 ISNGQWN
-1419 VQNVASSLARGAFE
+1419 VQTVAASLARGAFE

-1445 RLTRDQGGKPF
+1445 KLTRDQGGKPF
-1456 SEGFALGIQKTS
+1456 SEGFALGIQKGS
-1468 YMAENESHTLGTNA
+1468 YMAERESRTLGSKANKA
-1482 YKSLVNTLKSN
+1482 LVNELALGSTSN
-1493 NLAFAGVQMA
+1493 KMQFTGVQMA
-1503 QGLATGIKSQYS
+1503 NGIAEGIKTQYS
-1515 VVRDALQDT
+1515 VVRDALQNT
-1524 VTGAIDGI
+1524 VSGAVNSI
-1532 RSIKPEEIFSFKG
+1532 RSLKPEEIFSFQG

-1551 YFNAIFEDGDWQ
+1551 YFNAIFVDGDWQ

-1591 SIHDVGNLSRW
+1591 SVYDVGNLSRW
-1602 REVLSDNPNVIQY
+1602 REVLSDNPNVVQY

-1623 KGQYMPYSNKDLAQQ
+1623 KQPYTKQKPVYIEIPVVLEGREIARVSHQYITEYQNRAQE
-1638 RPLQIVIDRMVLAEL
+1638 RNSV
-1653 LISPLEL
+1653 
-1660 LQGQKFETDL
+1660 F
-1670 YNAGVRR
+1670 

>member
-27 RGLRLIDSEFN
+27 RGLRLLDSEFQ

-51 EQLQNKLTYL
+51 EQLQNKLTHL

-90 ASNLTLAASMERL
+90 ASNVTLAASMERL

-131 QAEYTS
+131 QSEYTA

-181 NRLHRTGERMRDTG
+181 NRFHRTGERMRDTG

-220 AVAVKESMNFE
+220 AMAVKESMNFE
-231 QKMADIQAVSG
+231 QKMADIQSVSG
-242 ATGDEMKK
+242 ATGEEMRK

-265 SVQAG
+265 SVEAG

-338 ASATNVSELKFG
+338 ASATSVGEMKFG

-395 LIPKSNEAYEMFS
+395 LIPKSNEAYDMFS

-422 FLGEKGI
+422 FLGEKGV

-436 QDVTGSLS
+436 KDVTGALS
-444 EYAANQAGVKVGSEK
+444 EYAAKQAGVKVGSEK
-459 AEKAFQKLTFST
+459 AEKAFKKLTFST

-485 KNMSDIAEVLQMAMQ
+485 KDMSDIADILQMAMQ

-553 MNTTKGKMEQ
+553 MNTTKGKIEE

-585 VVEGVQ
+585 VVASVQ

-605 STIAKSALLAFGIAG
+605 QMIAKSSLLAFGIAG

-645 GAVLAVGAL
+645 GVILGVGAL
-654 GIAIVDLNEKSN
+654 GIALFDLNEKSK
-666 QAQTNMSKFGQN
+666 QAESQMGKFGQK
-678 VSEAT
+678 VSDAT
-683 SKAAS
+683 SKAAG

-695 KAINNMM
+695 KAINNMI

-715 ADETIKAFQRM
+715 ADETIKTFQRM

-738 SEFNKMFS
+738 SDFNKMFN
-746 QLMGTVPESAK
+746 QLMGVVPEGAK
-757 QTLEQVKN
+757 ESLTQVKN
-765 NVIESINK
+765 EIIAAIDK
-773 EIEVATQAEKILEEG
+773 EMEVATQAGQILEEG

-806 FEQALQVA
+806 FDQALQVA
-814 DKNVQQFYTK
+814 DKNVKQFYTK

-830 ISKEIES
+830 ISKEIEA
-837 GGMLSLD
+837 GGMLSVD
-844 AGKKRFESIIKVYED
+844 AGRKRFESIIKVYDD

-873 NVEKAFKLGEIKP
+873 NVEKMFNSGQILP
-886 EERKATLDA
+886 EKRKALLDT
-895 IALYESKHVNDLQ
+895 IALYEAKHVSDLQ
-908 GIRNDGFKVL
+908 TIRGDAFKKL
-918 QQHMK
+918 EEHLK
-923 DEDAEVLASQAKRI
+923 AEDASLVFANANKI
-937 EAEDKGW
+937 EAEKKGW
-944 GERIKAAWGYRE
+944 AEKTKAYLFGKETYE
-956 KSTDLENRFRSDQ
+956 EVSNRFNGEQ
-969 EKAEKDY
+969 EKAEKDHK
-976 QDKLLKY
+976 DKLLAF

-993 SIGMYLSELQKG
+993 SIGMYVSELQKG
-1005 TESSRLL
+1005 TESSKLL
-1012 AESMAKEI
+1012 AESMAKEV

-1067 DLSQSGIESMQKWI
+1067 DLSQSGMESMQKWI

-1089 GEVREFLSE
+1089 GEVREFLSK

-1109 IYGKMTMD
+1109 IYGQMTMD

-1144 MKVDATQEGQNNIQT
+1144 MSVDATQEGQNNIQT

-1167 ALPLQQVAQTMGLDI
+1167 ALSLPQVAQTMGLDI

-1189 LGEAGNF
+1189 LGAEGTF
-1196 NVQTLVQGMQN
+1196 TVESLIMGMQ
-1207 GSINAEL
+1207 SKQIDAET
-1214 AAKAIALLVENG
+1214 AAKIIKELIANG
-1226 AKLDL
+1226 AKLDA
-1231 TQVGFDISQTQ
+1231 TQIGFDITGTLG
-1242 ANGISTNT
+1242 NG
-1250 APETAATG
+1250 
-1258 KKQAVEGIL
+1258 L
-1267 GSTTD
+1267 GSNPAPVNAANQTKSDVQSILASTSD
-1272 GGGGNKSGSEL
+1272 GGGGVKAGTEA
-1283 GQGIISQDGYIRGS
+1283 GDGIMSKYGYIKGS
-1297 ALQVVASAHGA
+1297 ALDVVAAAHEA
-1308 FNTING
+1308 FNTMNG
-1314 NPAGNQGG
+1314 NPAGQKGG
-1322 QGFAGGIVN
+1322 QGVANSIVN
-1331 QNGYIRGS
+1331 QKGYIRGS
-1339 ALEAVA
+1339 ALEAIT
-1345 SAHAGFNNVNGTPH
+1345 SAHNGFNTINGRPY
-1359 GQKGGNEFAQGMENT
+1359 GDKGGSE
-1374 QGRVRSSGSNV
+1374 
-1385 AESGN
+1385 
-1390 SGLKSVSSV
+1390 
-1399 SPGEAFSSGFASG
+1399 FSSSLSGTSDKANAAGKAVADKGKSGMDGVKGFEGVGKNHGEGYGTG
-1412 ISNGKWN
+1412 ISKAEKFVKSMAIGL
-1419 VQNVASSLARGAFE
+1419 ASSAVNAMTGF
-1433 ALKATLNVNSPS
+1433 LKIFSPS
-1445 RLTRDQGGKPF
+1445 RLVRDKVGIHFGA
-1456 SEGFALGIQKTS
+1456 GLAVGIQSATGLV
-1468 YMAENESHTLGTNA
+1468 ENESRALGRNA
-1482 YKSLVNTLKSN
+1482 YQSLANQVQPNHM
-1493 NLAFAGVQMA
+1493 AFAGVQMVNGIA
-1503 QGLATGIKSQYS
+1503 EGIKSQYS

-1524 VTGAIDGI
+1524 VSGAIDSM
-1532 RSIKPEEIFSFKG
+1532 RSLKPEEIFSFQG

-1551 YFNAIFEDGDWQ
+1551 YFNSIFVDGDYL
-1563 NDWITHI
+1563 NDWLTHI
-1570 PESMRDMV
+1570 PESMHDAV
-1578 REIGRQMERFEGL
+1578 KEIGRQMERFEGL
-1591 SIHDVGNLSRW
+1591 SIYDVDNLSMW
-1602 REVLSDNPNVIQY
+1602 RKVLSDNPNVVQY
-1615 RPDNDNPD
+1615 RPDDDPD
-1623 KGQYMPYSNKDLAQQ
+1623 KQRFKKSKSDPTYIEIPVILDGREIARVSHPYVTEYQNRAQA
-1638 RPLQIVIDRMVLAEL
+1638 R
-1653 LISPLEL
+1653 
-1660 LQGQKFETDL
+1660 
-1670 YNAGVRR
+1670 NAVF